1 MGLLTSLYIE
11 IKQLIISLNKKNSK
25 NVINE
30 LNQVFYYDILMQIVD
45 LTGSDG
51 KIYLLSCLIE
61 EVLNSKI
68 SLQNNSPTIV
78 LLLTQLNAMLC
89 KANFSYIFCEVFF

>member
-30 LNQVFYYDILMQIVD
+30 LNQVFYYDILI
-45 LTGSDG
+45 
-51 KIYLLSCLIE
+51 
-61 EVLNSKI
+61 
-68 SLQNNSPTIV
+68 
-78 LLLTQLNAMLC
+78 
-89 KANFSYIFCEVFF
+89 